1 MPRSGLRISKR
12 FILRSLDLSYDCEEE
27 GDRPYVVSMQYK
39 VFYTLSR
46 SYPSSAE
53 RLSNGVR
60 DAEAQQ
66 RQAGEDNLFVRSDG
80 SLMGQASYS
89 TTMNIYAHSFE
100 ARKYAAQKK
109 LNEFMQ
115 ENACA
120 EG

>member
-1 MPRSGLRISKR
+1 MWGKNTCSNAEFFLILRSVELPRSGLRISKR

-66 RQAGEDNLFVRSDG
+66 RQLLGRGRQSVCPLRRKPDG
-80 SLMGQASYS
+80 TSQLLHHHEHLRPQ
-89 TTMNIYAHSFE
+89 F
-100 ARKYAAQKK
+100 
-109 LNEFMQ
+109 
-115 ENACA
+115 
-120 EG
+120 

>member
-1 MPRSGLRISKR
+1 MWYPCSIKCFTPFPDHTLLLPKDYQTEYETLKRSRGS
-12 FILRSLDLSYDCEEE
+12 CW
-27 GDRPYVVSMQYK
+27 
-39 VFYTLSR
+39 
-46 SYPSSAE
+46 
-53 RLSNGVR
+53 
-60 DAEAQQ
+60 
-66 RQAGEDNLFVRSDG
+66 AGGDNLFVRSDG